1 MKRFFT
7 VILIGLIFACAARSQ
22 DKAKPRVFV
31 SDSQSWQVSG
41 HFGGIRDLIF
51 GTTKGGGRP
60 QTAEIVK
67 TMSEECKDSIV
78 TIKKESADYIL
89 VLDHEGGKSAIL
101 KDNKFAV
108 FNNDGD
114 AVKSGSTRSL
124 GGAVKNACKAL
135 MEDWVSKTKVRS

>member
-7 VILIGLIFACAARSQ
+7 LILIGSISVCAAHSQ

-31 SDSQSWQVSG
+31 SDSQSWQVSSR
-41 HFGGIRDLIF
+41 FGGIHDLVF

-67 TMSEECKDSIV
+67 TMGEECKDSIV
-78 TIKKESADYIL
+78 TMKKENADYIL

-114 AVKSGSTRSL
+114 AIKSGSTRSL
-124 GGAVKNACKAL
+124 GGAVKDACKAL
-135 MEDWVSKTKVRS
+135 MEEWASKSRSRS